1 MQLGRWLDSYCACQP
16 AKAWRRQDDWRR
28 RRGVGWRGD
37 ASRPHTTRRPICLGI
52 GRLETL
58 ALFKLSNCVRS
69 DPYELF
75 TESESRKFAV
85 SNEIADVA
93 LGATPEGRNVAGAEG
108 MALAHAAILM
118 SGAGLAGL
126 T

>member
-1 MQLGRWLDSYCACQP
+1 M
-16 AKAWRRQDDWRR
+16 
-28 RRGVGWRGD
+28 
-37 ASRPHTTRRPICLGI
+37 
-52 GRLETL
+52 
-58 ALFKLSNCVRS
+58 FKLSNCVRS
-69 DPYELF
+69 DPYKFF

-108 MALAHAAILM
+108 VALAHAAILM